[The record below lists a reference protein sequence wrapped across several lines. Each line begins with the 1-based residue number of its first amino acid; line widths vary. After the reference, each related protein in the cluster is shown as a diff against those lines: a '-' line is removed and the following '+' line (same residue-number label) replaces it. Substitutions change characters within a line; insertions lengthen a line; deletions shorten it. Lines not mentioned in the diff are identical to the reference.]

1 MDKPFTI
8 TKHAELFRSG
18 HYKSLEDCMEGA
30 IADYEAEIYAASC
43 RQGTAPRGI
52 NNPEFIR
59 HCAPEA
65 APDL

>member
-1 MDKPFTI
+1 MDNKFSI

-18 HYKSLEDCMEGA
+18 HYKTLEDCIEGA
-30 IADYEAEIYAASC
+30 IADYEAELYAASC

-59 HCAPEA
+59 RT
-65 APDL
+65 PDE